1 MHQSRLDPAAARDR
15 ARQGSAAARAR
26 VIEQLVRRGM
36 PAGTAE
42 PLVDEWLRSTEMLV
56 DFRAAPDFWHL
67 AYQFAVEEY
76 GRRRTAG

>member
-1 MHQSRLDPAAARDR
+1 VIDR
-15 ARQGSAAARAR
+15 
-26 VIEQLVRRGM
+26 LVRASM
-36 PAGTAE
+36 PSGTAE

-76 GRRRTAG
+76 HRRSTAG